1 LSILIGAA
9 LLAVPVA
16 PLVFLGGFGA
26 ALAGAILWGMGMGA
40 QESIMKAAV
49 AAMSPASRR
58 GTAFGVFNLSFGVFW
73 FLGSALM
80 GALYDR
86 SVLTLIAFSVCA
98 QMASIPLLILVLR
111 RGAPQPQ
118 EG

>member
-1 LSILIGAA
+1 
-9 LLAVPVA
+9 
-16 PLVFLGGFGA
+16 
-26 ALAGAILWGMGMGA
+26 
-40 QESIMKAAV
+40 
-49 AAMSPASRR
+49 
-58 GTAFGVFNLSFGVFW
+58 
-73 FLGSALM
+73 M